1 MLIGTDTGVVKF
13 GDGTRGDSLLSKR
26 AEDTL
31 ERELE
36 FTLST

>member
-1 MLIGTDTGVVKF
+1 MFIGADTGVVKF
-13 GDGTRGDSLLSKR
+13 GDETREDSLLSKR
-26 AEDTL
+26 VVDTL